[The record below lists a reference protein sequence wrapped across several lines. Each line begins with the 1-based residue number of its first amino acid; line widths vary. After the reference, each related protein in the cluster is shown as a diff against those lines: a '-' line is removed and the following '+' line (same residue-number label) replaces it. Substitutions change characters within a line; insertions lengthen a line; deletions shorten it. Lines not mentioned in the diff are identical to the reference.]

1 MTDLHFGGLLLVVT
15 VAFAAP
21 FLLGLAPRLRLPS
34 VVVEIV
40 AGIVIGPS
48 VLGWVH
54 VDEPIAVLSLI
65 GLALLLFLAGLEIE
79 FEHLRGRVL
88 KLAFGGWAAS
98 FAIAVVAGL
107 ILKGAG
113 LVDSPLLVAIILAAT
128 SLGIIIPVLKDAG
141 EIASPFGQLVVAAG
155 TIADFCGG
163 IPPSLFFFRR
173 GGGGPAGRAP
183 ARPLR
188 PRPPGG

>member
-1 MTDLHFGGLLLVVT
+1 MTDLHFGGLLLVVA

-40 AGIVIGPS
+40 AGIIIGPS

-54 VDEPIAVLSLI
+54 VDEPIAVLSLV

-88 KLAFGGWAAS
+88 KLAFGGWVVS
-98 FAIAVVAGL
+98 FAIGIATALVLKAV
-107 ILKGAG
+107 G
-113 LVDSPLLVAIILAAT
+113 LVDPPLP
-128 SLGIIIPVLKDAG
+128 GRIIP
-141 EIASPFGQLVVAAG
+141 PG
-155 TIADFCGG
+155 T
-163 IPPSLFFFRR
+163 
-173 GGGGPAGRAP
+173 
-183 ARPLR
+183 
-188 PRPPGG
+188 PPGVPL

>member
-54 VDEPIAVLSLI
+54 VDDPIAVLALI
-65 GLALLLFLAGLEIE
+65 GLAFLLFLAGLEIE

-88 KLAFGGWAAS
+88 KLAFGGWLVS
-98 FAIAVVAGL
+98 FAIAV
-107 ILKGAG
+107 
-113 LVDSPLLVAIILAAT
+113 
-128 SLGIIIPVLKDAG
+128 
-141 EIASPFGQLVVAAG
+141 AAG
-155 TIADFCGG
+155 VG
-163 IPPSLFFFRR
+163 LQ
-173 GGGGPAGRAP
+173 AP
-183 ARPLR
+183 RPLG
-188 PRPPGG
+188 PPPPLAVILPPAAPGVITPPPPDPG